1 MVCWSLSFIW
11 YKEAYQFFGPM
22 TTIFFRLIISGVL
35 LLFIALLGGKLKIE
49 KKHFILF
56 ILAAFFEPFLYFMGE
71 SFGMQLVS
79 SVTAAVIV
87 STIPVFTP
95 IISSFFYEEKLSF
108 VNIAGIVISFTGVS
122 LVIIGKGLKLEAST
136 TGIILMFVAVAAAIG
151 YSIVLK
157 KIIPHYEPITI
168 VAIQNAIGTVMFAP
182 LFFILEWNTFAS
194 GFSVIAFIPILKLSI
209 FASSIA
215 FIFYAYGVNAIG
227 VSRANI
233 FTNLIPVL
241 TSIFAFFFLKEHFTS
256 IKITGIFITVTGLF
270 LSQINSSFYGK
281 LHRLFIKK

>member
-11 YKEAYQFFGPM
+11 YKEAYLYFGPM
-22 TTIFFRLIISGVL
+22 ATIFSRLVISGTL
-35 LLFIALLGGKLKIE
+35 LLLLAWLGNKLKIE

-56 ILAAFFEPFLYFMGE
+56 FLAAFFEPFLYFMGE

-95 IISSFFYEEKLSF
+95 IIASFFYKEKLSF
-108 VNIAGIVISFTGVS
+108 INIAGIVISFSGVA

-136 TGIILMFVAVAAAIG
+136 TGVILMFVAVAAALG

-157 KIIPHYEPITI
+157 KLIPHYEPITI
-168 VAIQNAIGTVMFAP
+168 VAIQNAIGAFMFAP
-182 LFFILEWNTFAS
+182 LFFILEWNTFAL
-194 GFSVIAFIPILKLSI
+194 GFSVVAFIPILKLSV

-215 FIFYAYGVNAIG
+215 FILYAYGVNAIG
-227 VSRANI
+227 LSKANI

-241 TSIFAFFFLKEHFTS
+241 TSIFAFFYLNEHFTF
-256 IKITGIFITVTGLF
+256 IKITGIIITVAGLF
-270 LSQINSSFYGK
+270 LSQINPSLYRRLLG
-281 LHRLFIKK
+281 LFIKK